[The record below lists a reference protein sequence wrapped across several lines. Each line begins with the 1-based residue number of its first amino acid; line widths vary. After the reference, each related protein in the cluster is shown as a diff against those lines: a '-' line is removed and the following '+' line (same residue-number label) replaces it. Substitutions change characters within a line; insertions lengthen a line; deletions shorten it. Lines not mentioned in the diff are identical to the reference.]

1 MSFGRD
7 SAVWHINKNGPISF
21 DKAVATFEDTKPIRG
36 TSIRPLGDRRKKY
49 DHLVRV
55 DEDTYS
61 LVYHNTHCVTLKR
74 DGRILIRSGGY
85 DTPSTACFIKDA
97 LRCID
102 AGSYK
107 TDGKVWVRYRGR
119 GVSAVRMPLPTAT
132 ALEFQLIG
140 EELVPLFEER
150 YPIVRQDRDKSKGYT
165 KLYKHFI
172 NWCKPILKLSDNTIQ
187 AETLIE
193 YNDTDFSKTDISNWW
208 NANAALKYEAM
219 YSLLWHNGRLDDDTA
234 LVDWLK
240 AEDESQYMKMLC
252 FMTQQF
258 GRIAGQYG
266 SGTIQPMA
274 ISVDTIRRALYNKLV
289 KNNSA
294 SKRTEWVNADV
305 HYRRDIAW

>member
-1 MSFGRD
+1 MSFSRD

-85 DTPSTACFIKDA
+85 DTPSTACFISDA

-107 TDGKVWVRYRGR
+107 TDGKVWVRYNKPYS
-119 GVSAVRMPLPTAT
+119 VVRMPLPTAT
-132 ALEFQLIG
+132 ALEFQLVG
-140 EELVPLFEER
+140 DELVPLFEER
-150 YPIVRQDRDKSKGYT
+150 YPVLRQDTDKAKGYT

-172 NWCKPILKLSDNTIQ
+172 NWCKPILKLSDNNIQ

-208 NANAALKYEAM
+208 NANVALKYEAM
-219 YSLLWHNGRLDDDTA
+219 HSLWHNGMLNGDTD
-234 LVDWLK
+234 LVKWLK

-252 FMTQQF
+252 FMTQRF
-258 GRIAGQYG
+258 GRIAGQNG
-266 SGTIQPMA
+266 LGAVQPMA
-274 ISVDTIRRALYNKLV
+274 IAVDTIRQALYNKLV

-294 SKRTEWVNADV
+294 SKRTEWVNADAD
-305 HYRRDIAW
+305 YRRDIAW